1 MRLGRAGL
9 GRARPRPAVPGGL
22 LAQPLLLLRNLVV
35 KPPPLLLQGPLLLL
49 QVLLEAV
56 DTGLIGRGGER
67 GGHRRTSHHRGP
79 GHAQPVQAQN
89 PPVAPRAVHP
99 SRPPERILGTEL
111 PLGVLH

>member
-1 MRLGRAGL
+1 MRLGRTGL

-56 DTGLIGRGGER
+56 DTGLIGRGGEW
-67 GGHRRTSHHRGP
+67 G
-79 GHAQPVQAQN
+79 
-89 PPVAPRAVHP
+89 
-99 SRPPERILGTEL
+99 
-111 PLGVLH
+111 